1 MECDKCRRSGLG
13 EERDRGGPGHLTI
26 WLSRSCKERPAIF
39 RDDNLDSRERR
50 EREESHLYILSLN
63 STIRAVW
70 WCCEIIKKMNAE
82 YILNHISD
90 IFVYLNISSY
100 LLASTADRC
109 SLSSMKF
116 PKLTLG
122 IPVCKK
128 TLRKLTQKH
137 FRKSVK
143 TNNNKYT
150 CCQANIIAECFLCCL
165 LMVSSP
171 QWGGLWFAAIVF
183 KHNLHITFSAL

>member
-1 MECDKCRRSGLG
+1 
-13 EERDRGGPGHLTI
+13 
-26 WLSRSCKERPAIF
+26 
-39 RDDNLDSRERR
+39 
-50 EREESHLYILSLN
+50 
-63 STIRAVW
+63 
-70 WCCEIIKKMNAE
+70 MNAE

-100 LLASTADRC
+100 LLASTADRY

-143 TNNNKYT
+143 TNYNKYT

-171 QWGGLWFAAIVF
+171 Q
-183 KHNLHITFSAL
+183 